1 MSDVETFAKVFD
13 DIAKEIIADFK
24 ANEDLP
30 PEALEWIDRMMRYTV
45 PGGKMNRGR
54 TVLATLQAIKGKDNI
69 SEAEAKRANILGWC
83 VEWLQA
89 FFLVADDIM
98 DGSVT
103 RRGQP
108 CWYKNE
114 DVGLIAIN
122 DSLFL
127 EGLLYT
133 ILKKHFRSDEY
144 YVDLVELFLSITL
157 KTELGQLLDLS
168 CEWGNHEIKTNPEKE
183 GDFTRFTMERY
194 RRIVL
199 YKTAY
204 YSFYLPIALG
214 MIMGGIKDDAVFKQA
229 KDICL
234 EMGEYFQI
242 QDDYLDCYGTPEQI
256 GKVGTDIQDFKCGWL
271 AIKCLEKASPEQ
283 RAIMAK
289 HYGRDTPEQ
298 IQKIKD
304 LYVEL
309 DLAAEFTKLE
319 KDSYE
324 SLKKKIAGVQGMP
337 AEAFESLLAK
347 IYKREK

>member
-144 YVDLVELFLSITL
+144 YVDLVELFLSVGPVPPPRGPFPSLRRCLPTNTL
-157 KTELGQLLDLS
+157 
-168 CEWGNHEIKTNPEKE
+168 
-183 GDFTRFTMERY
+183 F
-194 RRIVL
+194 
-199 YKTAY
+199 
-204 YSFYLPIALG
+204 ALHCPRS
-214 MIMGGIKDDAVFKQA
+214 V
-229 KDICL
+229 
-234 EMGEYFQI
+234 
-242 QDDYLDCYGTPEQI
+242 
-256 GKVGTDIQDFKCGWL
+256 
-271 AIKCLEKASPEQ
+271 
-283 RAIMAK
+283 
-289 HYGRDTPEQ
+289 
-298 IQKIKD
+298 
-304 LYVEL
+304 
-309 DLAAEFTKLE
+309 
-319 KDSYE
+319 
-324 SLKKKIAGVQGMP
+324 
-337 AEAFESLLAK
+337 
-347 IYKREK
+347 